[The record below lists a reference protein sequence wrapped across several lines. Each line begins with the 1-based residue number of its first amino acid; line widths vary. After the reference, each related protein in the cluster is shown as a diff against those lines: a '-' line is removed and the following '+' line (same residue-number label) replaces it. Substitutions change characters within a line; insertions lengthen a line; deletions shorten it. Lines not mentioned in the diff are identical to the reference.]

1 MSDAVPTL
9 PVYQKPV
16 ERKPAIIPA
25 SVETPA
31 PKPLKMPNTLNRLMS
46 RMLKPQMKRL
56 SKLQTGKQ
64 KKHKFY

>member
-16 ERKPAIIPA
+16 ERKPAVVPQ
-25 SVETPA
+25 SVATPIV
-31 PKPLKMPNTLNRLMS
+31 KHPNTLNRLMS
-46 RMLKPQMKRL
+46 RMLKPQMKRI
-56 SKLQTGKQ
+56 SKLQTGKH

>member
-1 MSDAVPTL
+1 MSEAVPTL

-16 ERKPAIIPA
+16 ERKPAVIPA
-25 SVETPA
+25 AVAASV
-31 PKPLKMPNTLNRLMS
+31 PKTPNTLNRLMS
-46 RMLKPQMKRL
+46 RMLKPQMKRV